1 MIYLTRDDVALVSEA
16 ATGFPLLVRDEGLL
30 ASALARPSAA
40 FGGHDAYPDIWHKA
54 AALIESVARN
64 HSLVDGNKRTAWASC
79 VFFLKI
85 NGTKIRVADTDRAE
99 VFILDVAT
107 GRYDGDV
114 PKIASDLQNLL
125 AS

>member
-1 MIYLTRDDVALVSEA
+1 VIYLTRDDVALVSEA

-64 HSLVDGNKRTAWASC
+64 HSLVDGNKRTAWVAGLT
-79 VFFLKI
+79 FLEY
-85 NGTKIRVADTDRAE
+85 NGIDTGFPDTDRAE